1 MPLLLSGEVEDG
13 QDRLGMISCTLYFQS
28 YDPEDLD
35 VGGSSTFSDRVL
47 RLGSQCFGL
56 GLLMLIL
63 PAVVSTRFMRS
74 DGRYQ
79 QS

>member
-13 QDRLGMISCTLYFQS
+13 QDRLGMISCALYFQS
-28 YDPEDLD
+28 DDPEDLD
-35 VGGSSTFSDRVL
+35 VGGSSTPSDRVL
-47 RLGSQCFGL
+47 RLGSQCCGL

-63 PAVVSTRFMRS
+63 PAVVSTPFMRS

-79 QS
+79 QP